1 MANFEEWN
9 SNVRF
14 EKLMVGDERRR
25 FIIDL
30 VIKFA
35 KFVLTRLLEENVME
49 GKCAFL
55 FWHNWSL
62 ANLGVPAFT

>member
-55 FWHNWSL
+55 F
-62 ANLGVPAFT
+62 